1 MISRRSFA
9 PAVSLILAVPILFLL
24 ASCGGGDDGLT
35 RAEVEEIV
43 QNALESA
50 PEPQPGLTAAEVEE
64 IVQNALNAAP
74 EPQPGLTAAEVEE
87 IVQNALDAV
96 PEPQPGLTAA
106 EVEEIVQNA
115 LGATPE
121 PQPGLTAAEVEEI
134 ARDVVASTPFK
145 SEPAEYT
152 KFIVNKAIYRY
163 EAQGIDATLAYYNR
177 EDSIEG
183 QWYVFIIDESGIV
196 IAHPDPGRVGL
207 DLHGWVGTD
216 ANGYNF
222 GPEMLSATEDGKW
235 VSYVYQNPER
245 GDITPSDL
253 GEVDLKNAWV
263 VRHDGM
269 LFASGW
275 YIDVD
280 QLTQDI
286 VAGIA
291 DLFNSMGLE
300 DTIQYLLS
308 NPESILG
315 GVAESA
321 VAYNAS
327 GAVEGEWSA
336 FIADPNGAVAL
347 HFNPSRIGMQIDD
360 LLGLDTQTVPFEG
373 VWLTSE
379 TMRIWTVNI
388 DGWLFGAGWLNEG
401 PGN

>member
-1 MISRRSFA
+1 M
-9 PAVSLILAVPILFLL
+9 PLLFLL

-35 RAEVEEIV
+35 RADVEEIV
-43 QNALESA
+43 QNAVDA
-50 PEPQPGLTAAEVEE
+50 
-64 IVQNALNAAP
+64 AAP
-74 EPQPGLTAAEVEE
+74 
-87 IVQNALDAV
+87 
-96 PEPQPGLTAA
+96 
-106 EVEEIVQNA
+106 
-115 LGATPE
+115 ATPE
-121 PQPGLTAAEVEEI
+121 PQPVLTAAEVEEI
-134 ARDVVASTPFK
+134 ARNVVASTPLK
-145 SEPAEYT
+145 SDPAEYT
-152 KFIVNKAIYRY
+152 KFFVNKAIYRY
-163 EAQGIDATLAYYNR
+163 EDQGIDATLAYYNR

-183 QWYVFIIDESGIV
+183 QWYVFIIDENDVV

-207 DLHGWVGTD
+207 NLHGWVGTD

-245 GDITPSDL
+245 SGIRPDNL
-253 GEVDLKNAWV
+253 GEVELKNAWV

-286 VAGIA
+286 VIGIV

-300 DTIQYLLS
+300 DTIQYMAS

-347 HFNPSRIGMQIDD
+347 HFNPARVGMQIDD
-360 LLGLDTQTVPFEG
+360 MLGLDTQTVPSEG

-379 TMRIWTVNI
+379 TMRIWAVNV
-388 DGWLFGAGWLNEG
+388 DGWLFGAGWLDDGSAN
-401 PGN
+401 